1 MKDRVVLKLQKWPFL
16 LGDLLLLGVA
26 GLVFWQSGRPMDIQ
40 EMLVLAGC
48 VAFGAA
54 LGITPFVLEYGYLSK
69 LTQVERL
76 QRALLQIHNIET
88 VGRQVASA
96 TAGWQAVQ
104 DDATKAVEAARQ
116 INESMTNEAHAFKLF
131 LEKAN
136 DSERQHL
143 RLEVDKLRRAEAD
156 WLRMLVRIMDH
167 VHALFQAATRSGQPA
182 LIDQLRGFQRACR
195 DATLRVGLVQFEA
208 KQGDKF
214 DAQLHQSAQDNGVPA
229 PDAVVME
236 TLAPGYRFQA
246 QTIRRALVALQED
259 RQPAPPSIDQNVNP
273 SSREWAHAD
282 PASFSGTGDE
292 TVSDDAPQ

>member
-1 MKDRVVLKLQKWPFL
+1 
-16 LGDLLLLGVA
+16 VA
-26 GLVFWQSGRPMDIQ
+26 GLVFWQSGRPMDIG
-40 EMLVLAGC
+40 EMLLLAGC

-116 INESMTNEAHAFKLF
+116 INESMTHEAHAFKLF

-143 RLEVDKLRRAEAD
+143 RLEVDKLRRAETD

-167 VHALFQAATRSGQPA
+167 VHSLFQAAIRSGQPA
-182 LIDQLRGFQRACR
+182 LIDQLRSFQRACR
-195 DATLRVGLVQFEA
+195 DATLRVGLVQFDA
-208 KQGDKF
+208 NPGDRF
-214 DAQLHQSAQDNGVPA
+214 DPQLHQSAQDSNDPA
-229 PDAVVME
+229 PDAIIME
-236 TLAPGYRFQA
+236 TLAAGYRFQA
-246 QTIRRALVALQED
+246 QTIRRALVALQDD
-259 RQPAPPSIDQNVNP
+259 RQPAPPSTDQNDNP
-273 SSREWAHAD
+273 SSREWAHAE
-282 PASFSGTGDE
+282 PTPFSGIGNE
-292 TVSDDAPQ
+292 TVSDDDPQ